1 MHAQHRGSLEPCC
14 VPAGTVQ
21 YICIAV
27 LGPAVRGIQPG
38 TALFGGFTAAG
49 ANSALK
55 DMLGKIGVPKAKE
68 YRTHD
73 IRRGHARD
81 LQLSGDSAPIQ

>member
-1 MHAQHRGSLEPCC
+1 M
-14 VPAGTVQ
+14 
-21 YICIAV
+21 

-81 LQLSGDSAPIQ
+81 LQLSGASALIQ

>member
-1 MHAQHRGSLEPCC
+1 MSYLDHHKTTFMRHYLSCTC
-14 VPAGTVQ
+14 SK
-21 YICIAV
+21 IA
-27 LGPAVRGIQPG
+27 AKM
-38 TALFGGFTAAG
+38 TLFGGFTAAG

-55 DMLGKIGVPKAKE
+55 DMLGKIGIPKAKE

-81 LQLSGDSAPIQ
+81 LQLSGASVLIQ